1 MLILMLIGVKYTQK
15 AAFSFEK
22 GSNSQNHSSSVFH
35 HLIKNPLSK
44 ISDPPCLLTTIWK
57 TLCLDDYR
65 GHKADLPM

>member
-22 GSNSQNHSSSVFH
+22 GSNSQNHSSSGFH

-57 TLCLDDYR
+57 TLCLDDYK